1 MDRVIELTET
11 VRREVADYN
20 NVQAWKARSFFL
32 EDTNQ
37 QVYAV
42 IDLPNRDNPLVEK
55 PGIIVLARV
64 IGDRVVIDEDITD
77 RPLYRELMR
86 AGIPREQIVL
96 AYAGEQPP
104 EPKESEA

>member
-1 MDRVIELTET
+1 MDRVAELTEL
-11 VRREVADYN
+11 VRQQVADYAKG
-20 NVQAWKARSFFL
+20 QDWRGRSYFL
-32 EDTNQ
+32 ENAQ
-37 QVYAV
+37 ENIYAV
-42 IDLPNRDNPLVEK
+42 TFVPAPDHPQAPKLDV
-55 PGIIVLARV
+55 IILARV

-104 EPKESEA
+104 EPKASQA